1 MSLTIEI
8 PLIDK
13 LSKATSP
20 ASVDTLLRS
29 IATSLLPEVRFR
41 IHNKGLN
48 ASASPIGT
56 YSPEYLKKRIKNGK
70 TGNPKVVL
78 SYTRQMQNDF
88 KVIPMQQ
95 SYGLGFS
102 NPDDTNKAEWAQERF
117 GLIYALTPDEIKK
130 MQLIIDDWLE
140 KTL

>member
-8 PLIDK
+8 PLLDK
-13 LSKATSP
+13 LGKATNQS
-20 ASVDTLLRS
+20 SVDTLLRS
-29 IATSLLPEVRFR
+29 IATSLLPEIRFR
-41 IHNKGLN
+41 IHNKGLKADN
-48 ASASPIGT
+48 SAIGT
-56 YSPEYLKKRIKNGK
+56 YTPEYLKRRIKNGK
-70 TGNPKVVL
+70 TASPKIIL

-88 KVIPMQQ
+88 KVIPLQG

-117 GLIYALTPDEIKK
+117 GKIYSLTPDETKQ